1 MKHLRSF
8 TITYL
13 PQTNYKSARVRI
25 YDNRFKVTK
34 IVSYHDS
41 PSDRVEDIALAYLE
55 KIGIHCSILSQARK
69 GQLLLTDNFETQ
81 IK

>member
-13 PQTNYKSARVRI
+13 PWTETKPARVRI
-25 YDNRFKVTK
+25 YDNRFRVSK

-55 KIGIHCSILSQARK
+55 KIGVHCTIYSQAKK
-69 GQLLLTDNFETQ
+69 GHLLLTDNFETQ